1 MRVRFLCAVVCAA
14 PLALLSATVRAEP
27 DAGQAAYCVAALK
40 SRAEPYAERLRRG
53 EDAVEAQLM
62 PIVTA
67 SFAFIGT
74 AYKQGVGS
82 TEADSMM
89 KQAEQAQAKLPP
101 AELGRVQD
109 RCQAQGQ
116 QLLAQASYFERQFVQ
131 HKAQQRIDKLRK
143 PAS

>member
-1 MRVRFLCAVVCAA
+1 MRVRLLCAVACAA
-14 PLALLSATVRAEP
+14 PLALLSAAARAEP
-27 DAGQAAYCVAALK
+27 DPGQAAYCVAALK
-40 SRAEPYAERLRRG
+40 SRAEPFAERLRRG
-53 EDAVEAQLM
+53 ETTAEAQLM

-74 AYKQGVGS
+74 AYKQGVRS
-82 TEADSMM
+82 TEADDMM
-89 KQAEQAQAKLPP
+89 KQAEQAQSKLPP